1 MIFIKNNHNT
11 LIFII
16 NFYWIYHEICYYP
29 VNHYSDE
36 FMQGSLK
43 SCIYNYLTSYHVQD
57 LFCQN
62 VEEKEN
68 SLLWNQRWIYVV
80 FNPMT
85 WSRIQVYVS
94 SIILNKLFILANRWR
109 GGREVSSQ
117 NNSIREGAR
126 GNTFIMSAS
135 RMGG

>member
-43 SCIYNYLTSYHVQD
+43 SCIYNYLITFKIYSAKMLKRKKI
-57 LFCQN
+57 LFS
-62 VEEKEN
+62 ETKDEYTL
-68 SLLWNQRWIYVV
+68 SLIPWPGQEFKYMCL
-80 FNPMT
+80 
-85 WSRIQVYVS
+85 
-94 SIILNKLFILANRWR
+94 L
-109 GGREVSSQ
+109 
-117 NNSIREGAR
+117 
-126 GNTFIMSAS
+126 
-135 RMGG
+135 